1 MRAHRWRA
9 QATLLLSSIFGL
21 VSATLVAGQAPAPT
35 RTFAATRLPEGL
47 RPQIDGRLDEEVW
60 QLAEPMTGFTQQDPI
75 EGAPAT
81 EPTEVRVLYDRQTL
95 YVGIICFD
103 SEPDRILVT
112 QSRRDAQLTD
122 TDSVQLV
129 FDTFNDHQNAFVF
142 GTNPLGIEYDGQV
155 AGEGRTGALT
165 FSQAGARGSQRGQ
178 VSAVNPNWD
187 GDWTVRAGIT
197 ERGWEAELAIPFK
210 TLRYRA
216 GANRTWG
223 FNVMRNIRRKNEQ
236 VYLAPIP
243 RGYDIYRVS
252 LAAKLT
258 GLDLPPRRELKAIPF
273 AVASAVRDYTVSGG
287 RVEGRGE
294 VGIDLKW
301 GIRPNLTADF
311 TVNTD
316 FAQVEADEEQVNLTR
331 FDLFFP
337 EKRPFFLENASIF
350 QFGQPQQ
357 IDLFF
362 SRRIG
367 LAGTG
372 ASGLPIGIVGG
383 ARLTGKLGQY
393 NVGLLSMHTE
403 KTTDTRTGQLVAP
416 ANLFNVAR
424 MQREFGRSN
433 VGAMFVSR
441 RGLGPEAAAARF
453 NRAYGLDTAL
463 QLTTNSRLFA
473 FLARTDSPGRLGSDY
488 AGRLFYSFTNDL
500 WSVSLGFA
508 QVGERFNPEVGFL
521 PRRGYRGPEWR
532 VFYTPQPKRW
542 PWIRRFA
549 PHTNYYG
556 YFGLDNRLQ
565 TSRAHLHFFEI
576 QPAQGGRFG
585 FYLDR
590 HEDRPDRPFAVY
602 AAPGARR
609 VVIPP
614 GRYGWNQWA
623 FEYLHNPSA
632 PVSGTARYWTGGFYD
647 GDFQGVDL
655 EGSVRVGARFSS
667 SIGLNRRWIDLP
679 YGRFTTTLVPVK
691 VSYSFTTLASLQALI
706 QYNSQTAQV
715 SSNIRLALL
724 DRSGTG
730 LFVVYNDRRETARLT
745 PDELIG
751 RAVIVKYTRLFD
763 F

>member
-1 MRAHRWRA
+1 MKTQSHVQVALILILSTGAVLLPMPAGASA
-9 QATLLLSSIFGL
+9 QTPS
-21 VSATLVAGQAPAPT
+21 
-35 RTFAATRLPEGL
+35 RTFTATRLPDGV
-47 RPQIDGRLDEEVW
+47 RPVIDGRVDEEVW
-60 QLAEPMTGFTQQDPI
+60 LRAEPMSDFTQQDPL
-75 EGAPAT
+75 EGQPAT
-81 EPTEVRVLYDRQTL
+81 ERTEVRVLYDRRYV

-103 SEPDRILVT
+103 TEPDKILVT
-112 QSRRDAQLTD
+112 QSRRDAPLTD
-122 TDSVQLV
+122 TDSVQIV
-129 FDTFNDHQNAFVF
+129 FDTFNDNQNAFVF

-165 FSQAGARGSQRGQ
+165 FQQAGSRGSQRGQ

-187 GDWTVRAGIT
+187 GDWTVRAAIT

-210 TLRYRA
+210 TLRYRP
-216 GANRTWG
+216 GADRTWG

-243 RGYDIYRVS
+243 RGYDIYRIS

-258 GLDLPPRRELKAIPF
+258 GLDLPPRRELKVIPF
-273 AVASAVRDYTVSGG
+273 AVASANQDVTVSASHVD
-287 RVEGRGE
+287 RRGDAG
-294 VGIDLKW
+294 VDVKW

-372 ASGLPIGIVGG
+372 AAGRPIGIVGG
-383 ARLTGKLGQY
+383 ARLTGKIGSY
-393 NVGLLSMHTE
+393 NVGLLSIGTE
-403 KTTDTRTGQLVAP
+403 KTTERPAGSLVAP
-416 ANLFNVAR
+416 ATWFNVAR
-424 MQREFGRSN
+424 LQREFGRSN
-433 VGAMFVSR
+433 VGAIFVSR
-441 RGLGPEAAAARF
+441 RTLGREASL
-453 NRAYGLDTAL
+453 NRAYGVDTAL
-463 QLTTNSRLFA
+463 QVTPNSRIFA
-473 FLARTDSPGRLGSDY
+473 FLARTDAPGSLGSDY
-488 AGRLFYSFTNDL
+488 AGRVFYTFTNEV
-500 WSVSLGFA
+500 WSVSAGFA

-521 PRRGYRGPEWR
+521 PRRGYRSPEWR
-532 VFYTPQPKRW
+532 IFYTPQPKRCR
-542 PWIRRFA
+542 WIRRFA

-590 HEDRPDRPFAVY
+590 HADRPERPFAVY
-602 AAPGARR
+602 APPGARR

-632 PVSGTARYWTGGFYD
+632 AVSGTARYWTGGFYD
-647 GDFQGVDL
+647 GDLQGVDL
-655 EGSVRVGARFSS
+655 EGVVRLGARFSS
-667 SIGLNRRWIDLP
+667 TVGITQRWIELP

-691 VSYSFTTLASLQALI
+691 VTYSFTTLASVQALV
-706 QYNSQTAQV
+706 QCNSQTAQV

-745 PDELIG
+745 PEDLLG
-751 RAVIVKYTRLFD
+751 RSFIVKYTRLID

>member
-1 MRAHRWRA
+1 MRARGLRA
-9 QATLLLSSIFGL
+9 VEKTLLLSILSVIPTALLAQPTNGPRQLRAVRLPDGVRPRLDGL
-21 VSATLVAGQAPAPT
+21 V
-35 RTFAATRLPEGL
+35 
-47 RPQIDGRLDEEVW
+47 DEDVW
-60 QLAEPMTGFTQQDPI
+60 RLAEVMDEFTQQDPV

-81 EPTEVRVLYDRQTL
+81 ERTEVRVLYDRQAL
-95 YVGIICFD
+95 YLGIICFD
-103 SEPDRILVT
+103 REPDKILVT
-112 QSRRDAQLTD
+112 QSRRDAQLTE
-122 TDSVQLV
+122 TDSVQVVL
-129 FDTFNDHQNAFVF
+129 DTFNDNQNAFVF

-155 AGEGRTGALT
+155 ASEGRTSALT
-165 FSQAGARGSQRGQ
+165 FSQAGGRGSQRGQ

-187 GDWTVRAGIT
+187 GDWTVRARMT
-197 ERGWEAELAIPFK
+197 ERGWEAEFAIPFK
-210 TLRYRA
+210 TLRYRP
-216 GANRTWG
+216 GPDRTWG

-258 GLDLPPRRELKAIPF
+258 GLDLPPRRELKFIPF
-273 AVASAVRDYTVSGG
+273 VVGTVSRDGIPSDG
-287 RVEGRGE
+287 RRQERGE
-294 VGIDLKW
+294 VGIEVKW
-301 GIRPNLTADF
+301 GVRPNLTADF

-357 IDLFF
+357 VDLFF

-372 ASGLPIGIVGG
+372 ASGQPIGIVGG
-383 ARLTGKLGQY
+383 ARLTGKVGPY
-393 NVGLLSMHTE
+393 NVGLLSMQTE
-403 KTTDTRTGQLVAP
+403 RTTDRLTGQLVAP
-416 ANLFNVAR
+416 ANLFSVAR

-433 VGAMFVSR
+433 VGAIVVSR
-441 RGLGPEAAAARF
+441 RGLGRDRATAGS
-453 NRAYGLDTAL
+453 NRAYGIDTAL
-463 QLTTNSRLFA
+463 QLTTNSRLFG
-473 FLARTDSPGRLGSDY
+473 FLARTDTPGRLGSDY
-488 AGRLFYSFTNDL
+488 AGRLFYSFTNEV

-521 PRRGYRGPEWR
+521 PRRGYRSPEWR
-532 VFYTPQPKRW
+532 IFYTPQPKRW

-590 HEDRPDRPFAVY
+590 HEDRPERPFAVF
-602 AAPGARR
+602 APPGARR

-614 GRYGWNQWA
+614 GQYGWNQWA

-632 PVSGTARYWTGGFYD
+632 ALSGTARYWTGGFYD
-647 GDFQGVDL
+647 GDFAGVDL
-655 EGSVRVGARFSS
+655 EGAVRIGARLSATV
-667 SIGLNRRWIDLP
+667 GVNRRWIALP
-679 YGRFTTTLVPVK
+679 YGRFTTTLVPIK
-691 VSYSFTTLASLQALI
+691 ASYSFTTLASVQALI
-706 QYNSQTAQV
+706 QYNNQTAQV

-745 PDELIG
+745 PEEFLG
-751 RAVIVKYTRLFD
+751 RAFIVKYTRLLD